1 MARQKKRINNTPYP
15 EYALE
20 TVARCVFPD
29 IVAFF
34 QSEEGQR
41 EFEEWKAERDDPEG
55 NQKSE
60 RYNNLQ

>member
-1 MARQKKRINNTPYP
+1 MARQKKRINNAPYP

-34 QSEEGQR
+34 QSEDGQR